1 MQIIRVDAFGPAE
14 NLKVVEMESPPLQAG
29 EVRIAASA
37 CGVNRADVLQRTGA
51 YHGAKVMPVFPGR
64 EAAGTV
70 AEVGPGVSGF
80 AVGDRVLGFGGRP
93 GCYASEVNFP
103 VERLVRIPDGVSF
116 EQAACLP
123 TSWLSAW
130 YTLVRLARLQQGET
144 VLIQGAASA
153 VGHAAVLIA
162 RWRGARPIATAG
174 SAEKLEWLRG
184 LGAADGIDYSREDV
198 AARVAELTGGKGCE
212 VVLDAV
218 GGKAFGASLKALAYG
233 GRCVSMA
240 NVTTEDSVVNTRDF
254 YPKNAAIYGFQISF
268 LREKSGWDA
277 RPDLAELL
285 ALIASGALR
294 PHVDRT
300 FPLADAAGAHR
311 WLEERRNR
319 GNVLLVTGR

>member
-1 MQIIRVDAFGPAE
+1 MQIIRVDAFGPPE
-14 NLKVVEMESPPLQAG
+14 NLQLVEMESPPLQPG
-29 EVRIAASA
+29 EVRVTARA

-51 YHGAKVMPVFPGR
+51 YHGPKVMPVFPGR

-70 AEVGPGVSGF
+70 AEVGPGATGF
-80 AVGDRVLGFGGRP
+80 TVGEPVLGFRGRP
-93 GCYASEVNFP
+93 GCYATEVVFP
-103 VERLVRIPDGVSF
+103 TSRLVRIPAGVTF

-144 VLIQGAASA
+144 ALIQGAASA
-153 VGHAAVLIA
+153 VGHAAVQIA

-174 SAEKLEWLRG
+174 SPEKLEWLRG
-184 LGAADGIDYSREDV
+184 LGAAEGIDYSHEDV
-198 AARVAELTGGKGCE
+198 AARVAELTGGRGCE

-218 GGKAFGASLKALAYG
+218 GGKAFPSSLKALAYG
-233 GRCVSMA
+233 GRCVAMA

-268 LREKSGWDA
+268 LIERSGWDP

-285 ALIASGALR
+285 ALIASGALS
-294 PHVDRT
+294 PNVDRT

-319 GNVLLVTGR
+319 GNVVLVPQA